1 MLIHRSV
8 PLAALGLALALPALA
23 EDFRVDP
30 ETGNNKFDAVFDA
43 ALGERITAQSS
54 AVSCELRYDE
64 KTGLASGRC
73 SVPLTRIRVDNDD
86 TKTEHFGQ
94 WVTNK
99 KSDPKAC
106 RFEATFEGV
115 KVGSLAPEQPVPFA
129 ADVPFTVCG
138 RGRADGAREKLTGTA
153 LLFPPGSYGEKK
165 TIRIR
170 ARIEGFDRDA
180 YRIGPKYT
188 EGWLAR
194 VQRLAKV
201 VAEQGTID
209 LSLFAKSNAS
219 ATAQK

>member
-1 MLIHRSV
+1 MLVRRSV
-8 PLAALGLALALPALA
+8 ALAALAFALAPPAFA

-30 ETGNNKFDAVFDA
+30 DTGNNKFDAVFDA

-54 AVSCELRYDE
+54 AVSCDLRYDD

-106 RFEATFEGV
+106 RFEAAFDGV
-115 KVGSLAPEQPVPFA
+115 QIGALAPEKPVPFTA
-129 ADVPFTVCG
+129 EIPFTACG
-138 RGRADGAREKLTGTA
+138 RKRVDGGKEKVTGTA

-170 ARIEGFDRDA
+170 ARIEGFDRDK

-194 VQRLAKV
+194 VQRLARV
-201 VAEQGTID
+201 VAEQGTVE
-209 LSLFAKSNAS
+209 LSLFAKSDAS
-219 ATAQK
+219 STAQK

>member
-1 MLIHRSV
+1 MRIRRAV
-8 PLAALGLALALPALA
+8 PFVALALAVAPPAFA

-30 ETGNNKFDAVFDA
+30 NTGNNKFDAVFDA

-64 KTGLASGRC
+64 KSGLASGHC
-73 SVPLTRIRVDNDD
+73 SVPLTSIRVDNDD

-106 RFEATFEGV
+106 RFETTFEGV
-115 KVGSLAPEQPVPFA
+115 KIGTLAPEKPVPFTA
-129 ADVPFTVCG
+129 ETSFTVCG
-138 RGRADGAREKLTGTA
+138 RKRTDGGKEKVTGSA

-165 TIRIR
+165 TIRLR

-194 VQRLAKV
+194 VQQLAKV
-201 VAEQGTID
+201 VADQGTVD
-209 LSLFAKSNAS
+209 LSLFAKSDAS
-219 ATAQK
+219 PTAQK